1 MQRLD
6 NERDMGLYF
15 LQTYSDHGFEVPS
28 GVWNTRRNR
37 YPISIGFIIAPYYR
51 PPYYSKVHNRPDLQ
65 GYYEA
70 WVPIMKVLFFEAS
83 FCARMQSVISTLFSS
98 ILYYSYQ

>member
-28 GVWNTRRNR
+28 GVWKHLYVR
-37 YPISIGFIIAPYYR
+37 YARAWHIEVNLMALDLAASV
-51 PPYYSKVHNRPDLQ
+51 VHLKKQLEVNHKWRPDT
-65 GYYEA
+65 
-70 WVPIMKVLFFEAS
+70 KVGPDFNIVV
-83 FCARMQSVISTLFSS
+83 MDPPKVKS
-98 ILYYSYQ
+98 IC